1 MKIIRILKIK
11 NYHNGGGDLTL
22 NLESY
27 KIERI
32 KNQTM
37 LTVSRW
43 PDQYSSRFAT
53 IANFNRERALNY
65 GFTQMVLKVDTFSD
79 NGEFIS
85 QKFIV
90 FTSAIIAHFVPR
102 DSYELIIFAFNEKSE
117 LCLGQC

>member
-1 MKIIRILKIK
+1 MKIKIRLTIK
-11 NYHNGGGDLTL
+11 NYYDRGGDLTL

-27 KIERI
+27 KIEDKHR
-32 KNQTM
+32 

-53 IANFNRERALNY
+53 IFNFNNERALNY
-65 GFTQMVLKVDTFSD
+65 GFTKMVLKVDTFSD

-90 FTSAIIAHFVPR
+90 FTSAVIARFLPR
-102 DSYELIIFAFNEKSE
+102 NSYEVIIFAFNEKSE
-117 LCLGQC
+117 FCLGQC